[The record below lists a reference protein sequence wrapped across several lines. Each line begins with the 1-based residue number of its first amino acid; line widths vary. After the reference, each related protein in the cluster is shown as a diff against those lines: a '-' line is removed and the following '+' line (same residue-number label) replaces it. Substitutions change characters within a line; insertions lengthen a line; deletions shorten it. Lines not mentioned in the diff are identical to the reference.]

1 MALEE
6 GDTILCT
13 VERIEGTNVFV
24 TIDGDG
30 EGSIMTS
37 EIAAG
42 RIRNIRDYVVPKKK
56 IVCKVLRVSGN
67 RIDLSLRRVT
77 QKEQKE
83 VMERYN
89 LEKSYSGI
97 VKGILG
103 EKAEEVIKK
112 IQKKEKL
119 YDFLEESKK
128 NPEILEEF
136 FSKEQSKKISEILN
150 AQKKKIF
157 SVKKDILLTTVKSNG
172 LELIKQILE
181 GIKNAEVKYISAGH
195 YAIHVQSSDIKNAGL
210 VLRNIIS
217 DIEKNAKKSG
227 MEFSILEK

>member
-136 FSKEQSKKISEILN
+136 FSREQSKKISEILN